1 MQTITFYTKERTNG
15 SLLIIIHT
23 KKSSFMYRTN
33 IFIDCFV
40 LLLLVLPTLLTY
52 VYLGIHTW
60 DMIERLSIR
69 LVVDVFLLLTF
80 PYDEVGTQE
89 NAL

>member
-1 MQTITFYTKERTNG
+1 
-15 SLLIIIHT
+15 
-23 KKSSFMYRTN
+23 
-33 IFIDCFV
+33 
-40 LLLLVLPTLLTY
+40 
-52 VYLGIHTW
+52 
-60 DMIERLSIR
+60 MIERLSIR